1 VGSKKGG
8 KVEPRH
14 RVRRWSRCT
23 LKGRPSSEE
32 FGKAFFLLSTPRKS
46 GPPSPRALPRELRGT
61 NRSTSQK
68 QTFRKVCQAVSKF
81 KKELTFSLGVL
92 FEGGKSRPLS
102 RWSLFSRRG
111 GPRVF
116 TVLRFRGLVSA
127 AAYLVKALKPC
138 QVVFK
143 MSCGL
148 FLVLISI
155 FVFSSCVAFKVSRA
169 PRRSSFVV
177 NVGDDGYGLIGS
189 LTRRG
194 PVPFFIRVFKTDTY
208 EAAVNKY
215 MLLEK
220 VSRTEAQAEMD
231 TYFENPNGWAAE
243 KLREKNGGPKI
254 DRVNVN
260 QEPVSLALTAVWA
273 LGITSLFARILF
285 VQLQ

>member
-1 VGSKKGG
+1 
-8 KVEPRH
+8 
-14 RVRRWSRCT
+14 
-23 LKGRPSSEE
+23 
-32 FGKAFFLLSTPRKS
+32 
-46 GPPSPRALPRELRGT
+46 
-61 NRSTSQK
+61 
-68 QTFRKVCQAVSKF
+68 
-81 KKELTFSLGVL
+81 
-92 FEGGKSRPLS
+92 
-102 RWSLFSRRG
+102 
-111 GPRVF
+111 
-116 TVLRFRGLVSA
+116 LRFRGLVSGA
-127 AAYLVKALKPC
+127 DYLVKALKPC
-138 QVVFK
+138 QVVFA
-143 MSCGL
+143 MSFGL
-148 FLVLISI
+148 FLVLICI
-155 FVFSSCVAFKVSRA
+155 FVFTTDIGAFKVSRA
-169 PRRSSFVV
+169 PRRSSFAVD
-177 NVGDDGYGLIGS
+177 VGDDSYGLIGS

-194 PVPFFIRVFKTDTY
+194 PVPFFIRVFKKDTY